1 MKMDNQPSTT
11 AYLQIHKQC
20 FNQKKVEG
28 IVRAGDFEWNFIWA
42 FHQGQLFV
50 EPPLGRALIKDA
62 LERYLVKADYKLESG
77 GDYNFT
83 VRAKF

>member
-1 MKMDNQPSTT
+1 MYNQPSTT

-42 FHQGQLFV
+42 FHHGQLFV

-62 LERYLVKADYKLESG
+62 LERFLVKSDYKLESG
-77 GDYNFT
+77 GDYIFT

>member
-1 MKMDNQPSTT
+1 MDNKPSTT

-20 FNQKKVEG
+20 FNQKRVEG

-42 FHQGQLFV
+42 FQQGQLFV

-77 GDYNFT
+77 GNYIFT
-83 VRAKF
+83 VRSKF

>member
-1 MKMDNQPSTT
+1 MYTQPSTT
-11 AYLQIHKQC
+11 AYVQVYKQC
-20 FNQKKVEG
+20 FNQQKVEG

-42 FHQGQLFV
+42 FNQGQLFV

-62 LERYLVKADYKLESG
+62 LERYLVKTDYKLESG
-77 GDYNFT
+77 GDYIFT

>member
-1 MKMDNQPSTT
+1 MYTQPSTT

-20 FNQKKVEG
+20 FNQQKVEG
-28 IVRAGDFEWNFIWA
+28 VVRAGNFEWNFIWA
-42 FHQGQLFV
+42 FKKGELVV

-62 LERYLVKADYKLESG
+62 LERYLVRTDYKLESG
-77 GDYNFT
+77 GDYIFT

>member
-1 MKMDNQPSTT
+1 MSNKPLTT
-11 AYLQIHKQC
+11 AYLRINKQC

-42 FHQGQLFV
+42 FNQGQLFV
-50 EPPLGRALIKDA
+50 DPPLGRALIQDA

-77 GDYNFT
+77 GDYIFT

>member
-1 MKMDNQPSTT
+1 MYSKPSTT
-11 AYLQIHKQC
+11 AYLQINKQC
-20 FNQKKVEG
+20 FIQRKVEG
-28 IVRAGDFEWNFIWA
+28 VVRAGNFEWNFTWA
-42 FHQGQLFV
+42 FNQGQLFV

-77 GDYNFT
+77 ENYIFT

>member
-1 MKMDNQPSTT
+1 MYNKPSTI

-20 FNQKKVEG
+20 FNEKRLEG
-28 IVRAGDFEWNFIWA
+28 IVRAGDFEWNFIWS
-42 FHQGQLFV
+42 FNKGQLFV

-62 LERYLVKADYKLESG
+62 LEKYLVKADYKLESG
-77 GDYNFT
+77 EDYIFT

>member
-1 MKMDNQPSTT
+1 MNKKPTTT
-11 AYLQIHKQC
+11 AYLKINKQC
-20 FNQKKVEG
+20 FNQRKVEG

-42 FHQGQLFV
+42 FNNGTLLV

-62 LERYLVKADYKLESG
+62 LERFLVKADYKLESG
-77 GDYNFT
+77 GDYIFT

>member
-1 MKMDNQPSTT
+1 MNNKPSTT
-11 AYLQIHKQC
+11 AYLRIHKQC

-42 FHQGQLFV
+42 FNRGQLLV

-62 LERYLVKADYKLESG
+62 LERYLIKADYQLEIG
-77 GDYNFT
+77 GDYIFT
-83 VRAKF
+83 VRSKF

>member
-1 MKMDNQPSTT
+1 MNNKPSTT
-11 AYLQIHKQC
+11 AYLQVHKQC

-42 FHQGQLFV
+42 FNHGQLLV

-62 LERYLVKADYKLESG
+62 LERYLVNADYKLESG
-77 GDYNFT
+77 ENYIFT
-83 VRAKF
+83 VRSKF

>member
-1 MKMDNQPSTT
+1 MNNKPSTI

-28 IVRAGDFEWNFIWA
+28 IVRAGDFEWNFTWA
-42 FHQGQLFV
+42 FTHGQLIV

-62 LERYLVKADYKLESG
+62 LERYLVSADYKLESG
-77 GDYNFT
+77 GNYIFT

>member
-1 MKMDNQPSTT
+1 MDNKPSTT
-11 AYLQIHKQC
+11 AYLRIHKQC

-42 FHQGQLFV
+42 FNLGQLYL

-62 LERYLVKADYKLESG
+62 LERYLVNADYKLESG
-77 GDYNFT
+77 GDYMFT

>member
-1 MKMDNQPSTT
+1 MYKKPLTI

-28 IVRAGDFEWNFIWA
+28 IVRAGGFEWNFIWA
-42 FHQGQLFV
+42 FNQGQLFV

-62 LERYLVKADYKLESG
+62 LERYLVKADYKLEYG
-77 GDYNFT
+77 GDYFFT

>member
-1 MKMDNQPSTT
+1 MYTQPSTT

-20 FNQKKVEG
+20 FNQQKVEG
-28 IVRAGDFEWNFIWA
+28 IVRAGNFEWNFIWA
-42 FHQGQLFV
+42 FRKGELIV

-62 LERYLVKADYKLESG
+62 LERYLVGTDYKLESG
-77 GDYNFT
+77 GDYIFT

>member
-1 MKMDNQPSTT
+1 MSNQPSTT

-42 FHQGQLFV
+42 FKKGQLFV

-62 LERYLVKADYKLESG
+62 LERYLVRADYKLESG
-77 GDYNFT
+77 GDYMFT

>member
-1 MKMDNQPSTT
+1 MNSKPSTT
-11 AYLQIHKQC
+11 AYLQINKQC

-28 IVRAGDFEWNFIWA
+28 IVRAGNFEWNFIWA
-42 FHQGQLFV
+42 FKKGQLFV

-62 LERYLVKADYKLESG
+62 LERYLVKADYKLASG
-77 GDYNFT
+77 EDYIFT

>member
-1 MKMDNQPSTT
+1 MNSKPSTT
-11 AYLQIHKQC
+11 AYLKIHKQC

-28 IVRAGDFEWNFIWA
+28 VVRAGDFEWNFIWA
-42 FHQGQLFV
+42 FNHGQLFV

-77 GDYNFT
+77 GDYIFT